1 MTREYLAL
9 APRDADA
16 LLLLGL
22 CLQEQGRSS
31 EAIEPYRQLTQM
43 LPHSAIYWNNL
54 GTVLRGAGQVRE
66 AEDAYRHALRLDP
79 RDYTTAINLG
89 FLFLE
94 RGIYPAARDAFLHAH
109 EIDPFSPEAR
119 IYAAQMCYALDSRDR
134 AEQLLQPWRSW
145 TDLGEELA
153 LELAILMTHFGNADE
168 GTRIFE
174 QLLQENPG
182 NLRAIAHLAAM
193 LERVNRLDEAR
204 AMLTRLPPPHSIHDP
219 ALQQEVIGAH
229 ATLAMRESD
238 PARARAIIEQMV
250 ATQERG
256 TQTHAPNLWRENNLY
271 FSLAKICDR
280 QGDTASAMQ
289 ALAKAHERQV
299 EMVRQSLPELL
310 EPDMQPL
317 HTATKWVSAEAFAA
331 WPAHPAPSMQE
342 SPIFIVGFPRSGTTM
357 LEQMLDAHP
366 QLQAMDERAFLQV
379 LVERMSSFGYAY
391 PSDLGKLSAAQC
403 DELRDLYWNLTAKVA
418 PRAQGQRLVDK
429 NPLNLLRLPLIKRLF
444 PEAPIIL
451 ALRHPCDVILSNY
464 MQHFNSNMFAVL
476 CSTLESLA
484 KGYVTAMTFWLHHAQ
499 LMQPRMIES
508 RYEDL
513 LDDFPGNVARIG
525 AFLAL
530 DDAAPL
536 LRFDQHAR
544 DKGFISTPSYTQVIE
559 PPNKKAVDRWRRYY
573 PYFEPVL
580 PTLRDIMQRWGYQA

>member
-1 MTREYLAL
+1 MQTAAALSFDRITTALQQGRAQEAERMTREYLAL
-9 APRDADA
+9 APQDADA

-22 CLQEQGRSS
+22 CLQEQGRSA

-43 LPHSAIYWNNL
+43 LPHSAIHWNNL
-54 GTVLRGAGQVRE
+54 GTVLRGAGQVRD

-79 RDYTTAINLG
+79 HDYTTAINLG

-109 EIDPFSPEAR
+109 EIDPVSPEAR

-145 TDLGEELA
+145 TDLGDELA
-153 LELAILMTHFGNADE
+153 LELAILMTHFGNAAE

-174 QLLQENPG
+174 RLLQENPG
-182 NLRAIAHLAAM
+182 NLRAITHLAAM

-204 AMLTRLPPPHSIHDP
+204 AMLTRLPSPDSIDDP

-238 PARARAIIEQMV
+238 PAHARAIIEQMV
-250 ATQERG
+250 AAQERSARAH
-256 TQTHAPNLWRENNLY
+256 TANLWRENNLY

-280 QGDTASAMQ
+280 QGDAEATMR
-289 ALAKAHERQV
+289 ALGKAHERQV

-310 EPDMQPL
+310 QPDAQPL

-331 WPAHPAPSMQE
+331 WPAYAAPSMLE

-366 QLQAMDERAFLQV
+366 GLQAMDERAFLQV
-379 LVERMSSFGYAY
+379 VVERMSAFGYAY
-391 PSDLGKLSAAQC
+391 PFDLGRLSAAQC
-403 DELRDLYWNLTAKVA
+403 EELRDLYWSLTAKVA

-484 KGYVTAMTFWLHHAQ
+484 KGYVTAMSFWLQHAQ

-513 LDDFPGNVARIG
+513 L
-525 AFLAL
+525 
-530 DDAAPL
+530 
-536 LRFDQHAR
+536 
-544 DKGFISTPSYTQVIE
+544 
-559 PPNKKAVDRWRRYY
+559 
-573 PYFEPVL
+573 
-580 PTLRDIMQRWGYQA
+580 